1 MLCAVTLDCLTT
13 KGILSF
19 HFFFKTI
26 SITFC
31 NFRACEALCQ
41 CLPDQL
47 KDDTFSECL
56 KDDKSTKHWLTMLL
70 KNLENMT
77 PGQQGSGGGGGGGGG
92 QSMNTVG
99 VNKNLAGGPKLP
111 GGL

>member
-1 MLCAVTLDCLTT
+1 
-13 KGILSF
+13 
-19 HFFFKTI
+19 
-26 SITFC
+26 
-31 NFRACEALCQ
+31 
-41 CLPDQL
+41 
-47 KDDTFSECL
+47 
-56 KDDKSTKHWLTMLL
+56 MLL